1 MAEALLLDRWGYL
14 ILAALVIGEQVGI
27 PLPAVPALL
36 GVGSLAANGR
46 ISLPLVLG
54 TVTAAGLTA
63 DLVWFE
69 LGRRRGRRVLDAL
82 RRVSRAPDA
91 RLRRAE
97 NLIRRYAVPAVLIA
111 KFIPG
116 LTLVT
121 PPLAGIFG
129 IARARFL
136 FYDVAGILLWAGT
149 WSGLGYV
156 FSDAIEAAAA
166 LAAGLGAAL
175 GLVVVTVAIAYV
187 LLKRIPRR
195 WRFPRA
201 WMARLAPQH
210 GQGLIRAWIHRDGAG
225 SHAGAVE
232 ILPRVRAGHPRAGI
246 LSDRHRAPRLR
257 RPGRLSAKSRVLFR
271 NAPVRRA
278 FTTARKH
285 NPRWWHGS

>member
-1 MAEALLLDRWGYL
+1 MTEALLLDRWGYL

-36 GVGSLAANGR
+36 GMGSLAANGR

-54 TVTAAGLTA
+54 TVATAGLTA

-97 NLIRRYAVPAVLIA
+97 SLIRRYAVPAVLIA

-136 FYDVAGILLWAGT
+136 LYDLAGILLWAGT

-156 FSDAIEAAAA
+156 FSDAIGAAAA
-166 LAAGLGAAL
+166 LAAGLGTVL
-175 GLVVVTVAIAYV
+175 GLIVVAVVYV

-195 WRFPRA
+195 RRFLRA
-201 WMARLAPQH
+201 WIARLLPQR
-210 GQGLIRAWIHRDGAG
+210 GQGMIRAWIPSDGAG
-225 SHAGAVE
+225 PHAGAVK
-232 ILPRVRAGHPRAGI
+232 ILSRVRAGHPRVGI
-246 LSDRHRAPRLR
+246 LSDRHRTPRLR
-257 RPGRLSAKSRVLFR
+257 RPGRLSAKPRVLFR

-285 NPRWWHGS
+285 KPRRWHGS

>member
-82 RRVSRAPDA
+82 RRLSRAPDA

-121 PPLAGIFG
+121 PPLAGMFG

-136 FYDVAGILLWAGT
+136 LYDLAGILLWAGT

-156 FSDAIEAAAA
+156 FSDAIGAAAA
-166 LAAGLGAAL
+166 LAAGLGTAL
-175 GLVVVTVAIAYV
+175 GLVAVGYV
-187 LLKRIPRR
+187 LLKRIPPRR
-195 WRFPRA
+195 RFLRA

-257 RPGRLSAKSRVLFR
+257 RPGRLSAKPRVLFR

-285 NPRWWHGS
+285 KPRWWHGS

>member
-1 MAEALLLDRWGYL
+1 MNPRAALLLDRWGYL

-54 TVTAAGLTA
+54 TVAAAGLTA

-116 LTLVT
+116 LTSVT

-136 FYDVAGILLWAGT
+136 LYDLAGILLWQGPGPGSAMSSVT
-149 WSGLGYV
+149 PSGRRPPWPPGSEQPWASSSSPSPSCTSCSSA
-156 FSDAIEAAAA
+156 F
-166 LAAGLGAAL
+166 LGAGASP
-175 GLVVVTVAIAYV
+175 GSGWRAS
-187 LLKRIPRR
+187 LLSTDK
-195 WRFPRA
+195 
-201 WMARLAPQH
+201 
-210 GQGLIRAWIHRDGAG
+210 
-225 SHAGAVE
+225 AVE
-232 ILPRVRAGHPRAGI
+232 ILPRVRAEHPRAGV
-246 LSDRHRAPRLR
+246 LCDRHGPPRLR
-257 RPGRLSAKSRVLFR
+257 RPGRLSAKPRVLFR

-285 NPRWWHGS
+285 KPRWWHGS

>member
-210 GQGLIRAWIHRDGAG
+210 GQGAGPRAD
-225 SHAGAVE
+225 AVE